1 MCCVTITSFSLHI
14 RENVFRLE
22 EVMVD
27 SEIKILEFHKC
38 NMTSRFQNWEGTD
51 NHHF

>member
-1 MCCVTITSFSLHI
+1 M
-14 RENVFRLE
+14 RENVCRLE

-38 NMTSRFQNWEGTD
+38 NMTDMCQN
-51 NHHF
+51 F